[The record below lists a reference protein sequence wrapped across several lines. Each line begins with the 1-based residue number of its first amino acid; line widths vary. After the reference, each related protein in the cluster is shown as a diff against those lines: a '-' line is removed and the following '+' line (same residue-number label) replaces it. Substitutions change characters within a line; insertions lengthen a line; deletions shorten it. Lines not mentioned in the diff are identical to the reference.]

1 MVWELGGRSRRGR
14 EGARKMRRVE
24 RQGCCQALAQTASW
38 VPRKLEA
45 VRVWSGGCGGE
56 RAHGLRTSCVN
67 RLGKLVCESGGLKG
81 LGRRVDVTL
90 EQEGA
95 VDWPQ
100 AREGQIPI
108 M

>member
-45 VRVWSGGCGGE
+45 VRV
-56 RAHGLRTSCVN
+56 
-67 RLGKLVCESGGLKG
+67 
-81 LGRRVDVTL
+81 
-90 EQEGA
+90 
-95 VDWPQ
+95 
-100 AREGQIPI
+100 
-108 M
+108 